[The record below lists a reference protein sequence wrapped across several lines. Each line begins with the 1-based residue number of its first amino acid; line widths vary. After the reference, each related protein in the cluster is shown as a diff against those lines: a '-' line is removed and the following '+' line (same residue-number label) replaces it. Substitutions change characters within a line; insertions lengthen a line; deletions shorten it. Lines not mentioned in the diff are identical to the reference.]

1 MKLYT
6 VRATRYLVGGE
17 ARELYTPAENPAPRS
32 TLFWKSLLFFN
43 NEKAVRWSH
52 PMLTIES

>member
-17 ARELYTPAENPAPRS
+17 ARELYTRLKTQRRGQHCFGKVYFFS
-32 TLFWKSLLFFN
+32 TTRKQFGG
-43 NEKAVRWSH
+43 R
-52 PMLTIES
+52 IQC